1 MQKRT
6 PSFLSLLLLITSF
19 FSSLSTQAQT
29 TRVLFIGNSYTF
41 VNDLPGMFVQLA
53 GSMGETVVTGMSA
66 PGGYTFQGHT
76 TLAATQNLIAQGD
89 WDMVVLQE
97 QSQLPSFSPTQVA
110 AEVYPYATQLVQQVH
125 AANPCT
131 EVVFLMTWGRENGDA
146 QNCGSYP
153 PLCTYDGMQQRLRD
167 SYVAMA
173 MDNSVEC
180 APAGAVWRAYRNEFP
195 TALLYT
201 DQSHPNVTGTYIA
214 SCTLFSSIFRRSCVG
229 ATYVPAGTVASDA
242 QTIRGMA
249 SAIVADSSGT
259 WNLGV
264 NDPVAD
270 FSYNES
276 APGSFQFTNNTI
288 TAVAQTWSFGDGS
301 TSDGNAPTHT
311 YTSSGTFPVTL
322 FVTDNCGRADS
333 TTLDVT
339 VSITGIA
346 DLGTRPSLQVVITN
360 GMASVQNCSAAD
372 RFELLDLSGRTLFT
386 RLLRDHTDRFSVP
399 MDLKGAF
406 LYRVSNGSGTVH
418 SGRCVIM

>member
-1 MQKRT
+1 MQKANS
-6 PSFLSLLLLITSF
+6 PFLPFLFLALTLCSAGVVH
-19 FSSLSTQAQT
+19 AQT
-29 TRVLFIGNSYTF
+29 TRVLFIGNSYTYT
-41 VNDLPGMFVQLA
+41 NDLPGMFSQLA
-53 GSMGETVVTGMSA
+53 GNLGETVVTGMSA
-66 PGGYTFQGHT
+66 PGGYTFQNHT
-76 TLAATQNLIAQGD
+76 TFAATQNLIAQGD
-89 WDMVVLQE
+89 WDVVVMQE
-97 QSQLPSFSPTQVA
+97 QSQLPAFSPAQVA
-110 AEVYPYATQLVQQVH
+110 AEVYPYASQLVQQIH

-131 EVVFLMTWGRENGDA
+131 EVVFMMTWGRENGDA

-173 MDNSVEC
+173 VDNSAEC
-180 APAGAVWRAYRNEFP
+180 APAGAVWREYRNEVP
-195 TALLYT
+195 GALLYT
-201 DQSHPNVTGTYIA
+201 DQSHPNATGTYIA
-214 SCTLFSSIFRRSCVG
+214 SCTLFSTIFRRSCVG

-270 FSYNES
+270 FSYNQLG
-276 APGSFQFTNNTI
+276 PGSFQFTNNTI
-288 TAVAQTWSFGDGS
+288 DAVAQTWSFGDGS
-301 TSDGNAPTHT
+301 TSEGTAPTHT
-311 YTSSGTFPVTL
+311 YTSSGIFPVTL
-322 FVTDNCGRADS
+322 FVTDNCGRTDS

-346 DLGTRPSLQVVITN
+346 DVGSGPSLQVVITS
-360 GMASVQNCSAAD
+360 GMISVQNSSAAD

-386 RLLRDHTDRFSVP
+386 SQLRNQTDRFAVP

-418 SGRCVIM
+418 SGRCVIL